1 VVSTATIRTTSNP
14 KESKEKQNRRKLLA
28 RPGSEFSLGN
38 QEELELDY
46 YDYNVINAGSA
57 PGSYLGMDPAYL
69 IWIPPFEEVAEREE
83 DDKTPEPEPNPER
96 DEREPLYEEIRMPKY
111 GHYLSPASNTESS
124 KSTTADNTPSS
135 EERSPP
141 DSGRPSKATSPCD
154 GAEKGAKSLPK
165 QPTPFMSRKQR
176 RQSKQQMQSSL
187 SLSAGSLD
195 HEQRS
200 GRNSKTPVEIPAVHQ
215 KLETEL
221 EPNDSMT
228 GSYVEKET
236 AVEKSSGD
244 LQEFLSLDDIQF
256 ADESGSDY
264 EAVNLKKVPKSELN
278 LNQDDVRSKLLRR
291 KQTKSREVSV

>member
-1 VVSTATIRTTSNP
+1 MVSTATIRTTSNP

-38 QEELELDY
+38 QEELEMDY

-83 DDKTPEPEPNPER
+83 DDKTPEPEPDPER
-96 DEREPLYEEIRMPKY
+96 DERQPLYEEIRMPKY

-154 GAEKGAKSLPK
+154 GTERGGRSMPK

-195 HEQRS
+195 HEQRRS
-200 GRNSKTPVEIPAVHQ
+200 SKVPIEIAAVHQ
-215 KLETEL
+215 KVETEL

-264 EAVNLKKVPKSELN
+264 EAVNLKKVPKSELQ
-278 LNQDDVRSKLLRR
+278 LSQDDARSKLLRR
-291 KQTKSREVSV
+291 KEPKSKEVAV

>member
-1 VVSTATIRTTSNP
+1 
-14 KESKEKQNRRKLLA
+14 
-28 RPGSEFSLGN
+28 
-38 QEELELDY
+38 
-46 YDYNVINAGSA
+46 
-57 PGSYLGMDPAYL
+57 
-69 IWIPPFEEVAEREE
+69 
-83 DDKTPEPEPNPER
+83 
-96 DEREPLYEEIRMPKY
+96 MPKY

-154 GAEKGAKSLPK
+154 GTERGGRSMPK

-195 HEQRS
+195 HEQRRS
-200 GRNSKTPVEIPAVHQ
+200 SKVPIEIAAVHQ
-215 KLETEL
+215 KVEAEL

-264 EAVNLKKVPKSELN
+264 EAVNLKKVPKSELQ
-278 LNQDDVRSKLLRR
+278 LNQDDARSKLLRR
-291 KQTKSREVSV
+291 REPKSKEVAV